1 MKHGIIATL
10 EDVEIAGSTAFTPVH
25 LGRSCMRIL
34 RTLLQKHVPEMIPD
48 EGFAPRIKLFM
59 GCGGDPIV
67 RLHAQTSMVQEQL
80 GALNISSVSLRPRN
94 HEGAVQLPPSTLVIP
109 LDD

>member
-1 MKHGIIATL
+1 MKYGIIATL
-10 EDVEIAGSTAFTPVH
+10 EDVKIAGNTAFTPVH

-34 RTLLQKHVPEMIPD
+34 RTLLLKHVPEMIQD
-48 EGFAPRIKLFM
+48 EGFAPRIKLFL

-67 RLHAQTSMVQEQL
+67 RFRAQTLMVQEPL

-94 HEGAVQLPPSTLVIP
+94 QEGALMPPPSTLVIH

>member
-1 MKHGIIATL
+1 MKYGIIATL
-10 EDVEIAGSTAFTPVH
+10 EDVKIAGNTAFTPVH

-34 RTLLQKHVPEMIPD
+34 RTLLQKHIPEMIQD
-48 EGFAPRIKLFM
+48 EGFSPRIKLFL
-59 GCGGDPIV
+59 GCGGDPV
-67 RLHAQTSMVQEQL
+67 VSFQAQTSMVQEPQ

-94 HEGAVQLPPSTLVIP
+94 QEVAVKPPPSTLVIH